1 VPIVPTTQAPAD
13 ALLYLPAAEV
23 AELVKAID
31 PVEVVTSAFLALR
44 GGRAEITP
52 EAALRWTATD
62 GTAARSLILPARYAD
77 TYGCK
82 IINACIGN
90 PDRGLPRAHGL
101 IVLAD
106 PDTAAPVCILEGG
119 QISALRTAAVSVVAL
134 RAVRDLGAVRHLA
147 LLGCGRQAR
156 THLELLAAR
165 TRLATVTVYDT
176 SQERASAF
184 ARMAAALVP
193 DAGITVADSARGAV
207 SAAGV
212 SIAATTT
219 TSPYLPLDWLPPD
232 AVFLNVSLD
241 DATEDLL
248 LGCGYL
254 VVDDWELV
262 RQDETR
268 LLGRLAR
275 TGRVSGPGVPPPP
288 GARAVDAELGTL
300 VAGGGPGPVGSA
312 GPVVVNPF
320 GMGVHDIALG
330 AHVYA
335 AALDRRAGTWL
346 PR

>member
-1 VPIVPTTQAPAD
+1 MPATPAPAD
-13 ALLYLPAAEV
+13 ALLYLSAAGV
-23 AELVKAID
+23 AELVKVID
-31 PVEVVTSAFLALR
+31 PVAVVASAFLALR
-44 GGRAEITP
+44 DGRAELTA
-52 EAALRWTATD
+52 EAALRWTAAD

-77 TYGCK
+77 AYGCK
-82 IINACIGN
+82 IINACVGN

-106 PDTAAPVCILEGG
+106 PATAAPVSIMEGG
-119 QISALRTAAVSVVAL
+119 QISALRTAAVSAVAL

-147 LLGCGRQAR
+147 LLGGGRQAL
-156 THLELLAAR
+156 THLELLANQ

-176 SQERASAF
+176 SAERASAF
-184 ARMAAALVP
+184 ARGATELVP
-193 DAGITVADSARGAV
+193 GAEVKVAESARAAV
-207 SAAGV
+207 SSADV

-219 TSPYLPLDWLPPD
+219 TTPYVPLEWLPPD
-232 AVFLNVSLD
+232 AVFVNVSLD

-262 RQDETR
+262 REDETR

-275 TGRVSGPGVPPPP
+275 AGRVSGPGEPAPP
-288 GARAVDAELGTL
+288 GARAVDAEIGAL
-300 VAGGGPGPVGSA
+300 VAGDAPDPVGSA

-320 GMGVHDIALG
+320 GMGIHDIAIG
-330 AHVYA
+330 AQVYA
-335 AALDRRAGTWL
+335 AALERGAGTWL

>member
-1 VPIVPTTQAPAD
+1 MRVVPSTQAPAD
-13 ALLYLPAAEV
+13 ALLYLSAAEV

-31 PVEVVTSAFLALR
+31 PVEVVAGAFLALR
-44 GGRAEITP
+44 DGRAGITP
-52 EAALRWTATD
+52 EAALRWTAAD
-62 GTAARSLILPARYAD
+62 GTAARSLILPARYAGA
-77 TYGCK
+77 YGCK

-106 PDTAAPVCILEGG
+106 PDTAAPAGILEGG
-119 QISALRTAAVSVVAL
+119 LISALRTAAVSTVAL
-134 RAVRDLGAVRHLA
+134 RAVRELGAVRHLA

-165 TRLATVTVYDT
+165 TRLATVTVYDAVP
-176 SQERASAF
+176 ERAAAF
-184 ARMAAALVP
+184 ARAAGALVP
-193 DAGITVADSARGAV
+193 AAGVTVADSARAAV
-207 SAAGV
+207 STAEV

-219 TSPYLPLDWLPPD
+219 TSPYVPLEWLPRD

-241 DATEDLL
+241 DATEELL

-254 VVDDWELV
+254 VVDDWALV
-262 RQDETR
+262 REDETR

-275 TGRVSGPGVPPPP
+275 AGRVSGPGVPAPP
-288 GARAVDAELGTL
+288 GGRAVDAELATL
-300 VAGGGPGPVGSA
+300 VAGSGPGPTGSA

-320 GMGVHDIALG
+320 GMGIHDIAIG
-330 AHVYA
+330 AGVYA
-335 AALDRRAGTWL
+335 AALERGAGTWL